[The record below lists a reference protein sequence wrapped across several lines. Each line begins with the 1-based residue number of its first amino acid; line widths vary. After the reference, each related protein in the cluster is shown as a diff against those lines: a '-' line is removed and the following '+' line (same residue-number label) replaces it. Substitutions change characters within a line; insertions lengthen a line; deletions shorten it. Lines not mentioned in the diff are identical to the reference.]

1 MVDPEHE
8 SKNQKKLEAIFFRGI
23 FGRKARKSYGINI
36 DKSDDKRTM
45 YCTYYIA
52 LQVRYT
58 KTIWNFD

>member
-1 MVDPEHE
+1 MLDPEHE

-23 FGRKARKSYGINI
+23 FGRKARKSYDINI

-52 LQVRYT
+52 LQVRYS
-58 KTIWNFD
+58 KPKCNLD